1 MKITIDLALLTHQ
14 YFKQLVERSDYD
26 SIEDVADDCFIDGL
40 AKLYARETA
49 NTSTSY
55 DQT

>member
-14 YFKQLVERSDYD
+14 YFKQLVERGDYD